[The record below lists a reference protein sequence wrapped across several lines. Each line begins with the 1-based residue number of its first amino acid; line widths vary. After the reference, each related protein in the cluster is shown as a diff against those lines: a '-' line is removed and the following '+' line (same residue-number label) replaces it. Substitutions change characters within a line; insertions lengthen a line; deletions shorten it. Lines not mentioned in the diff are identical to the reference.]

1 MRVLVAAASRHG
13 STAEIA
19 ARIGKTMTTHAGLDV
34 IVRAAAD
41 VEDVTGYD
49 AYVLGSA
56 IYMGHWLEAARDLVQ
71 RYDDSRDHPVWL
83 FSSGPIGD
91 PPKPDEQPVDI
102 GAVVVATRAREHRLF
117 AGALRRDRLGFPER
131 AMAAALRAPYG
142 DFRDW
147 AAVDAWAHEIANAL
161 TSPADD
167 SNTDSEGSRHDRRP

>member
-1 MRVLVAAASRHG
+1 MRILVTAASRHG

-19 ARIGKTMTTHAGLDV
+19 ARIAEALAAHADLDV
-34 IVRAAAD
+34 TVRAPQD
-41 VEDVTGYD
+41 VEEINSYD

-71 RYDDSRDHPVWL
+71 RHHGWRDHPVWL

-102 GAVVVATRAREHRLF
+102 GAVVLATHAREHRLF
-117 AGALRRDRLGFPER
+117 SGALRRDRLGFAER
-131 AMAAALRAPYG
+131 AMVAALHAPYG

-147 AAVDAWAHEIANAL
+147 TAIDALAQDIANAL
-161 TSPADD
+161 THAPHAGANDD
-167 SNTDSEGSRHDRRP
+167 PNGIPT